1 LGDSILFRFVVCG
14 CSVPVGYNHI
24 CWGVFKSFSLIIL
37 HPMHTIN
44 TLYSLGKDIGHKKN
58 LSVIIFL
65 LFFILSFYSSYS
77 SIFSACS
84 SIFSACSSFFLR
96 FFLLLFFC
104 LFLLLHPKV
113 SFYIHFPFFTKE
125 RNPLIFIFIKYR
137 FLLFQLF
144 IFSLFLFL
152 ISLKLKPFYYL

>member
-1 LGDSILFRFVVCG
+1 
-14 CSVPVGYNHI
+14 
-24 CWGVFKSFSLIIL
+24 
-37 HPMHTIN
+37 MHTIN
-44 TLYSLGKDIGHKKN
+44 TLYILGTDIGHKNN
-58 LSVIIFL
+58 LSVIFFL

-84 SIFSACSSFFLR
+84 SIFSACSSFYSSCSSFFLR